1 MSPRILI
8 AGGYGLVGGLVA
20 RHIRAAGHDVELI
33 LAGRQPAAGEG
44 LAKELGAATARLDVA
59 DPQADLA
66 AIGPVDLV
74 IAALQDP
81 HEGLL
86 LGALKSGAA
95 HIGVTRT
102 ADTMSPVA
110 VAAGAFASRP
120 VLMLGHWQAGVLT
133 LAAQVAAA
141 AFTRVDQI
149 DLAALYDYAD
159 PIGPMTAG
167 DATGFVGRALIRC
180 EGLWESVDAE
190 VSGRQVARRG
200 QSAFDA
206 MPMGV
211 LDVPALAIV
220 TGAPNVRFDLGTGES
235 RGTQAGLAAS
245 HELFIDITGEVEG
258 GQMETRRTVVSD
270 PRGQAHL
277 TALGVMVGVERIL
290 GLDGGAPTTP
300 GLKFPES
307 FLDARTALARF
318 EAFGV
323 SIGSE
328 EAP

>member
-1 MSPRILI
+1 MRPRVLI

-33 LAGRQPAAGEG
+33 LAGRNPADGEA
-44 LAKELGAATARLDVA
+44 LARELGANTARLDVA
-59 DPQADLA
+59 TPDLA
-66 AIGPVDLV
+66 EIGAVDLV

-81 HEGLL
+81 REALL
-86 LGALKSGAA
+86 LAALRSGAA

-110 VAAGAFASRP
+110 VAAAAFASRP
-120 VLMLGHWQAGVLT
+120 VLMLGHWQAGVMT
-133 LAAQVAAA
+133 LAAQAAA
-141 AFTRVDQI
+141 RAFTRVERI
-149 DLAALYDYAD
+149 EMAALYDYAD

-167 DATGFVGRALIRC
+167 DSQGFVGRALTRS
-180 EGLWESVDAE
+180 EGLWVSVDAA
-190 VSGRQVARRG
+190 VSARQVVRRG
-200 QSAFDA
+200 QPDFDA

-211 LDVPALAIV
+211 LDVPGLAIM

-245 HELFIDITGEVEG
+245 HELFIDITGQVEG
-258 GQMETRRTVVSD
+258 GQVETRRTVVSD

-277 TALGVMVGVERIL
+277 TALGVLVGVERIL
-290 GLDGGAPTTP
+290 GLDGGALAVP

-307 FLDARTALARF
+307 FIDAVAAMARF

-323 SIGSE
+323 TITSE
-328 EAP
+328 EAAA

>member
-33 LAGRQPAAGEG
+33 LAGRRPADGEA
-44 LAKELGAATARLDVA
+44 LAKELGAKTARLDVA
-59 DPQADLA
+59 DPDADLT

-74 IAALQDP
+74 VAALQDP
-81 HEGLL
+81 REGLL
-86 LGALKSGAA
+86 LGALRSGAA

-110 VAAGAFASRP
+110 VAAGAFAARP

-141 AFTRVDQI
+141 LFTRVDRI

-159 PIGPMTAG
+159 PIGPMTMG
-167 DATGFVGRALIRC
+167 DSTGFVGRALIRSD
-180 EGLWESVDAE
+180 GLWASVDAE
-190 VSGRQVARRG
+190 VNGRQVARRG
-200 QSAFDA
+200 QPAFEA

-211 LDVPALAIV
+211 LDVPGLAIT

-235 RGTQAGLAAS
+235 RGTQAGGSAS
-245 HELFIDITGEVEG
+245 HDLFIDITGQVEG
-258 GQMETRRTVVSD
+258 GQVETRRTVLSD

-277 TALGVMVGVERIL
+277 TALGVLVAVERIL
-290 GLDGGAPTTP
+290 GLDGGPPTTA

-307 FLDARTALARF
+307 FLDARAAMARF

-323 SIGSE
+323 SVGSE
-328 EAP
+328 ALQ

>member
-33 LAGRQPAAGEG
+33 LAGRTPADGEA
-44 LAKELGAATARLDVA
+44 LAQELGASTARLDVN
-59 DPQADLA
+59 DPDLGE
-66 AIGPVDLV
+66 IGPVDLV

-81 HEGLL
+81 REALL
-86 LGALKSGAA
+86 LAALRSGAA

-102 ADTMSPVA
+102 ADTMSPAA
-110 VAAGAFASRP
+110 VAAAAFAVRP
-120 VLMLGHWQAGVLT
+120 VLLLGHWQAGVMT
-133 LAAQVAAA
+133 LAAQAAA
-141 AFTRVDQI
+141 RAFTRVERI
-149 DLAALYDYAD
+149 EMAALYDYAD

-167 DATGFVGRALIRC
+167 DSQGFVGRALTRS
-180 EGLWESVDAE
+180 EGLWVSVDAA
-190 VSGRQVARRG
+190 VSGRQVVRRG
-200 QSAFDA
+200 QPDFEA

-211 LDVPALAIV
+211 LDVPSLAIV

-245 HELFIDITGEVEG
+245 HDLFIDVTGQVENG
-258 GQMETRRTVVSD
+258 PLGTRRTVVSD

-277 TALGVMVGVERIL
+277 TALGVLVGVERIL
-290 GLDGGAPTTP
+290 GLDGGPLAGP

-307 FLDARTALARF
+307 FIDAVAAMGRF

-323 SIGSE
+323 EMTSE
-328 EAP
+328 EAGV